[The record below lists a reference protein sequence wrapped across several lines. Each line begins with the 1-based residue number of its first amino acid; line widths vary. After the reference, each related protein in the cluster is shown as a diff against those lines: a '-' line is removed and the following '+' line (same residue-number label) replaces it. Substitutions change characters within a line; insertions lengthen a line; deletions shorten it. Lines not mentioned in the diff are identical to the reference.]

1 MRGPGVSQRH
11 HVLARLARSAR
22 QLRLLLNVWPPFL
35 FSGIRVQHL
44 SHDFRHVQVRLGK
57 HLLTSN
63 YFGTQFGG
71 TMFAMTDPFWTILV
85 AQNLGPEYTVWDR
98 RAEIEFLAPGRTAVT
113 AEFTL
118 DQATVDELRTAAADG
133 QKVLRWFSNDITD
146 VRGTVVARARKQ
158 VYVRRK

>member
-1 MRGPGVSQRH
+1 MSQRQ
-11 HVLARLARSAR
+11 HVLARLARSPR

-35 FSGIRVQHL
+35 FSGIRVRHF
-44 SHDFRHVQVRLGK
+44 SADFRHVQVRLGK

-71 TMFAMTDPFWTILV
+71 TLFAMTDPFWTILL
-85 AQNLGPEYTVWDR
+85 AQNLGPAYTVWGR

-113 AEFTL
+113 AEFHL
-118 DQATVDELRTAAADG
+118 DVGTIEELRAAAEGG

-146 VRGTVVARARKQ
+146 THGTVVARTSKQ
-158 VYVRRK
+158 VYIRRK